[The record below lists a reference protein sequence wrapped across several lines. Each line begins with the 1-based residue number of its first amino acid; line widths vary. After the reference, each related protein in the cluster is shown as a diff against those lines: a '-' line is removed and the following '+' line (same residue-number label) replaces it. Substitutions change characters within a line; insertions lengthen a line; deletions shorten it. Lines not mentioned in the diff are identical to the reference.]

1 MPSVDCFAR
10 RERGLRGQSYCAGS
24 SSHVDEK
31 YNAPPK
37 EVVLSEEDIHTLES
51 FRTSLLCITELM
63 NVSVVDKNDISG
75 ILDVGTGALLQS

>member
-1 MPSVDCFAR
+1 MCF
-10 RERGLRGQSYCAGS
+10 

-51 FRTSLLCITELM
+51 FRITELM

-75 ILDVGTGALLQS
+75 ILDVGAGTLLQS

>member
-1 MPSVDCFAR
+1 MDCFAR
-10 RERGLRGQSYCAGS
+10 RERGLRGQSYCLCF

-51 FRTSLLCITELM
+51 FRTSLLRITELM

-75 ILDVGTGALLQS
+75 ILDVGAGTLLQS